1 MQTLGNR
8 NYNRNT
14 MQTFTYIFLGFLL
27 ASTLVQLYLSLRQKA
42 YVSQHRAA
50 VPTPFADKI
59 TLTEHQKAAD
69 YTLAKGGLGRLE
81 SGIGLVLLLLWTL
94 GGGLNWLDQFWR
106 GFGWGEL
113 LTGAAVIISFSMI
126 GSLLDIPASLYRT
139 FVLEQRFGFN
149 NMTAQTFVTDLLKGT
164 ALALVIGIPLVMLIL
179 WLMASAGQY
188 WWLYAWASLTAFSL
202 LMTWAYP
209 QFIAPLFN
217 KFTALEDGEVA
228 ERITALLTRTG
239 FNSNGVFVMDGSKR
253 SAHGNAYFTGFGKNK
268 RIVFF
273 DTLLKHLTPAQVEAV
288 LAHELGHFKR
298 KHIIKGMVVSISFTL
313 AGFGVLAWLMQQ
325 EWFYTS
331 LGVQQPST
339 YMALLLFMLMSPA
352 FTFFISP
359 LMARWSRKHE
369 FEADD
374 FAAEQSS
381 SAELIAALVG
391 LYKENAS
398 TLTPDPLYSA
408 FYDSHPP
415 AMVRIAHL
423 QRNPDV

>member
-1 MQTLGNR
+1 
-8 NYNRNT
+8 

-50 VPTPFADKI
+50 VPAPFADKI
-59 TLTEHQKAAD
+59 TLAEHQKAAD

-81 SGIGLVLLLLWTL
+81 SGISLVLLLLWTL

-113 LTGAAVIISFSMI
+113 LTGAAVIMSFSMM

-139 FVLEQRFGFN
+139 FILEQRFGFN

-164 ALALVIGIPLVMLIL
+164 ALALVIGIPLVMLML

-217 KFTALEDGEVA
+217 QFTALEDGEVA

-339 YMALLLFMLMSPA
+339 YMALLLFVLMSPA

-359 LMARWSRKHE
+359 LMARWSRQHE

-374 FAAEQSS
+374 FAAEKSS

-423 QRNPDV
+423 QRQP

>member
-1 MQTLGNR
+1 
-8 NYNRNT
+8 

-69 YTLAKGGLGRLE
+69 YTLAKGGFGRLE

-149 NMTAQTFVTDLLKGT
+149 NMTAQTFVTDLLKDT

>member
-1 MQTLGNR
+1 MNTLGNW
-8 NYNRNT
+8 NYNRNV
-14 MQTFTYIFLGFLL
+14 MQSFTYIFLGFLV
-27 ASTLVQLYLSLRQKA
+27 ASTVVQLYLSLRQKA
-42 YVSQHRAA
+42 HVSLHRSA
-50 VPTPFADKI
+50 VPSPFTDKI
-59 TLTEHQKAAD
+59 TLAEHQKAAD
-69 YTLAKGGLGRLE
+69 YTLAKGDFGRIE

-94 GGGLNWLDQFWR
+94 GGGLDVLDQFWR

-113 LTGAAVIISFSMI
+113 ATGTAVIVSFLVL
-126 GSLLDIPASLYRT
+126 GSLLDIPAGWYRT

-149 NMTAQTFVTDLLKGT
+149 KMTPAMFISDLLKST
-164 ALALVIGIPLVMLIL
+164 ALALVIGVPLVMLIL
-179 WLMASAGQY
+179 WLMTSAGQY

-217 KFTALEDGEVA
+217 QFTALEDGEVA

-298 KHIIKGMVVSISFTL
+298 KHIVKGMVLSMSFTL
-313 AGFGVLAWLMQQ
+313 AGFAVLAWLMQQ

-331 LGVQQPST
+331 LGIQQPST
-339 YMALLLFMLMSPA
+339 YMALLLFVLVSPA

-359 LMARWSRKHE
+359 IMARWSRKHE

-398 TLTPDPLYSA
+398 TLTPDPMYSA

-423 QRNPDV
+423 QQQS